1 MWCSTTAPP
10 QVQTRA
16 FNGSMGCC
24 YRTTRERR
32 DGRLGGSPVAMRRLE
47 EYVPALKGMMAVY
60 GYDGRG
66 VGKRIE
72 EGEMLR

>member
-1 MWCSTTAPP
+1 
-10 QVQTRA
+10 
-16 FNGSMGCC
+16 
-24 YRTTRERR
+24 
-32 DGRLGGSPVAMRRLE
+32 MRPLE

-66 VGKRIE
+66 VGRRIE

>member
-1 MWCSTTAPP
+1 MARWGVATG
-10 QVQTRA
+10 RLG
-16 FNGSMGCC
+16 NGETG
-24 YRTTRERR
+24 
-32 DGRLGGSPVAMRRLE
+32 LGGSPVAMRRLE

-66 VGKRIE
+66 VGRRIE